1 MSKTHHTKEVNSIT
15 LQVCLLHRIPS
26 DLNMILFCFD
36 YFCFDFEVCFDF
48 GGVVALITVQTLL
61 SFATI

>member
-1 MSKTHHTKEVNSIT
+1 MSKTHHTNEVNSIT
-15 LQVCLLHRIPS
+15 LHVCLLHRIPS
-26 DLNMILFCFD
+26 DLNMICFD
-36 YFCFDFEVCFDF
+36 FDFCFEVCFDF

>member
-1 MSKTHHTKEVNSIT
+1 
-15 LQVCLLHRIPS
+15 
-26 DLNMILFCFD
+26 MICFD
-36 YFCFDFEVCFDF
+36 FDFCFEVCFDF